1 VKFSISFSRAAFC
14 ENIDAGPSIEQVEQR
29 VQAES
34 RRKRSRDRR
43 TEFLSPILVTAL
55 LLVIWEVA
63 ADLFNI
69 PTYLF
74 PAPSLIMRA
83 GIDNASLLLREAWI
97 TSVEIMLGYL
107 LSIVVGIPLA
117 LGIFHWP
124 LFAKSVYPLLVSS
137 QAMPKVAIAPLF
149 VVWFGFGL
157 LPKVLIAFLIAFFP
171 IVINT
176 VMGLSA
182 IEHEKIFLA
191 RSMGLS
197 GFATF
202 RLIRFPNALPS
213 IFAGLKIS
221 ITLAVVGAVVGEFV
235 GGDSGL
241 GYQLMVANGNMNT
254 PLLFA
259 GVLALTV
266 LGLIMFGA
274 IELLERYALP
284 HQERSS
290 GATGAGTM

>member
-1 VKFSISFSRAAFC
+1 MQDPAMPITLAL
-14 ENIDAGPSIEQVEQR
+14 EQPSIEQVEQR

>member
-1 VKFSISFSRAAFC
+1 MPAAVAL
-14 ENIDAGPSIEQVEQR
+14 EQTSIEQVERR
-29 VQAES
+29 VQSES
-34 RRKRSRDRR
+34 KRKRSRDRR
-43 TEFLSPILVTAL
+43 TEIVSPILVTGFL
-55 LLVIWEVA
+55 LLAWEVA
-63 ADLFNI
+63 ADFFKI
-69 PTYLF
+69 PAYLF
-74 PAPSLIMRA
+74 PAPSQIIRA
-83 GIDNASLLLREAWI
+83 STDNAALLLRESWV
-97 TSVEIMLGYL
+97 TSVEIVLGYL
-107 LSIVVGIPLA
+107 LSIMIGIPLA

-124 LFAKSVYPLLVSS
+124 VFAKSVYPLLVST

-157 LPKVLIAFLIAFFP
+157 LPKILIAFLIAFFP

-197 GFATF
+197 SFATF

-259 GVLALTV
+259 GVLALTL
-266 LGLIMFGA
+266 LGLFLFGV
-274 IELLERYALP
+274 IEMLEHFAMPYR
-284 HQERSS
+284 ERAS